1 MSPVRPVILAVD
13 DDAEVLAAIE
23 RDLRQRYRADY
34 RVLGASSGEEGLS
47 AIRELKERGV
57 PVALF
62 LVDQRMPGMNG
73 TDLLIEARKFYPD
86 ARKVL
91 LTAYAD
97 TEAAIASINAV
108 GLDHYLMKPWTPP
121 EERLYPVLDDLL
133 STWTSTTRP
142 AYDGIRVAGSRW
154 SRQCYQVKEFLSRN
168 NVPYQWIDIDQDAPT
183 RELVQSISPDLSALP
198 VVLFPD
204 GGHLTCPNPT
214 ELADRVGL
222 RTRATMPF
230 YDLVVVG
237 GGPAGLANA
246 VYGASEGLR
255 TLMVEQSAPGGQAGT
270 SSRIENYLGFPSGI
284 TGADLAARAT
294 AQARRFGAEILTA
307 QQAVGLRREDPYRIV
322 TLADGSEVSA
332 YAVLIATG
340 MSVRMLEVP
349 GIEPLLGAGVYYGAA
364 LSEAAACRDADVCV
378 VGGANSAGQGAL
390 FFARY
395 ARKVTMLVRA
405 SGLRPSMSHYLAA
418 RIETT
423 PNIEV
428 LPGMQVASVEGN
440 GHLERAIIRDVHS
453 GRESPL
459 DMSAMFIFIG
469 AAPRSDLAA
478 GVVARD
484 EKGFIL
490 TGPDPSRRG
499 GKPEGWPLER
509 DPFLFETNVPGV
521 FAAGDVRSGANRRV
535 AAAVGEGSAAIY
547 TIHKYL
553 EAV

>member
-13 DDAEVLAAIE
+13 DYAEVLAAVE

-34 RVLGASSGEEGLS
+34 RVLGATSGEDGLS